1 MPLANDLVTGKALD
15 DRAGCVM
22 MIEGMRRTK
31 TKATVYAVGSIQ
43 EEVGSKGAR
52 TASFGLNPDVAIAT
66 ETDVAGDYPGIEKKE
81 AHLKL
86 GKGPSVT
93 VVDTDLITPEKVLQ
107 WIEETARKYD
117 IPYQPDVGTAGS
129 TDAAIIN
136 LTREGIPSGVVSV
149 VTRYLHTP
157 VEVLNLKDLDNAATL
172 IARMLETVGEYF

>member
-1 MPLANDLVTGKALD
+1 MNDLVTGKALD

-31 TKATVYAVGSIQ
+31 TEATVYAVGSIQ
-43 EEVGSKGAR
+43 EEVGLKGAR

-66 ETDVAGDYPGIEKKE
+66 ETDVAGDHPGIEKKE

-93 VVDTDLITPEKVLQ
+93 VVDNGLITPDSVLL
-107 WIEETARKYD
+107 WIEGTADKFD

-129 TDAAIIN
+129 TDAALIS

-149 VTRYLHTP
+149 VTRYFHTP
-157 VEVLNLKDLDNAATL
+157 VEVFNLNDLDNAAEL